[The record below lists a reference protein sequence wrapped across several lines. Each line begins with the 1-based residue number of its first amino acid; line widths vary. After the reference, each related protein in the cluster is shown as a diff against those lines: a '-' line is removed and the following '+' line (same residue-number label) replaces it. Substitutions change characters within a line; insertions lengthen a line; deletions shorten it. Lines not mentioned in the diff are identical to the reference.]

1 RGPRVV
7 SSTGTAI
14 EPETT
19 LDVPTHIEHVA
30 ETAPAPVVP
39 TTGKPGGLKWPR
51 LALLLLASAAL
62 LMYLFGRARP
72 PRITDIGSQGASLAK
87 NAIAKITLPGG
98 VSLSVPQGSINYDL
112 ARYLGDTSAT
122 VPKMFVFDH
131 LNFESATTQL
141 TPGSAQTVNDLA
153 QVLKAYPNAQVQLV
167 GHTDNTGTPAANQT
181 LSLERANTVRALLVG
196 QGVGAD

>member
-1 RGPRVV
+1 
-7 SSTGTAI
+7 
-14 EPETT
+14 
-19 LDVPTHIEHVA
+19 
-30 ETAPAPVVP
+30 
-39 TTGKPGGLKWPR
+39 
-51 LALLLLASAAL
+51 
-62 LMYLFGRARP
+62 
-72 PRITDIGSQGASLAK
+72 
-87 NAIAKITLPGG
+87 IAKITLPGG

-196 QGVGAD
+196 QGVGADRISTQGYGQDRPVASNDTDEGRARNRRIELNVTRK